1 MQAPQLL
8 ASRFSLAKTSAAY
21 AVRQPGRSDRP
32 NMRPA
37 DARQPVFRDAAL
49 PSSTPA
55 EPEKTART
63 SESAHPPPLQS
74 NNTQARRRCRL
85 AGSAVSVKASWLA
98 GHAVMNATWPHA
110 PQVVRYIHCK
120 VLWGA
125 SGATVDVGQTLV
137 GNPTEHAGATEL
149 DPDRGPCCQ
158 RGQAAGTP
166 SGLTK

>member
-21 AVRQPGRSDRP
+21 AVRQPGHSDRP

-63 SESAHPPPLQS
+63 SESAHPPPLQPGTS

-85 AGSAVSVKASWLA
+85 AGSAVSVKSSWR
-98 GHAVMNATWPHA
+98 VM
-110 PQVVRYIHCK
+110 R
-120 VLWGA
+120 
-125 SGATVDVGQTLV
+125 S
-137 GNPTEHAGATEL
+137 
-149 DPDRGPCCQ
+149 
-158 RGQAAGTP
+158 
-166 SGLTK
+166 